1 MEEHQHPFDDFLKDA
16 LKGHQLVP
24 PENAKKA
31 FLEEASA
38 IIPTRK
44 GWLKWYYLPL
54 LVIFISGIVT
64 VIYYSQNG
72 TKPASSVPKVTENLS
87 RASISDSLTS
97 TSTPTSTI
105 ENEQITTGSTVPVEN
120 TAISVSKSFLTATD
134 LQASSHAIQ
143 TKPEVTTGDASHKTV
158 SVTTAIQNTPVVR
171 DTLISKTTSAVLTL
185 DTVSKSVTGIPDSVV
200 QADAAVAASEAP
212 PVAGTDSKE
221 TSKQG
226 QADLTPYFTAG
237 VYYLPEWMFNTLEDT
252 KFVNNFGFEAT
263 FYRGPISIRTGA
275 GLSVSKGVTK
285 NAVEYNDFLGTYN
298 KLDSI
303 TFKFNESE
311 HNFTP
316 NLYMS
321 SQKVWDSIS
330 NFDSTKVVKRY
341 TYLQIPLVLGF
352 DFWQK
357 GIFTAGVRVGT
368 IMSVQVSS
376 RQLSGEYNPGQNQVI
391 GINMITPEQVN
402 VNWQALGGLNVSAR
416 LRKDIF
422 FEIEPQA
429 RYYYQS
435 IYEKSDLAKKPWSVG
450 VRIAVVYKF

>member
-1 MEEHQHPFDDFLKDA
+1 MEEHQHPFDDFLKAA

-24 PENAKKA
+24 PEQAKKA

-54 LVIFISGIVT
+54 LVIFISGIVA
-64 VIYYSQNG
+64 VIYFQNNNEQ
-72 TKPASSVPKVTENLS
+72 ASLVPVVNENLS
-87 RASISDSLTS
+87 KVIISDPS
-97 TSTPTSTI
+97 TSTLTSTSTI
-105 ENEQITTGSTVPVEN
+105 ENEQITARSSVPVEN
-120 TAISVSKSFLTATD
+120 TTISESKSLLTATD

-143 TKPEVTTGDASHKTV
+143 TKPEATTGSASHKSV
-158 SVTTAIQNTPVVR
+158 SVPPSIQNNPVVS
-171 DTLISKTTSAVLTL
+171 DTLFSKTTSAILTL
-185 DTVSKSVTGIPDSVV
+185 DTVSKSVTGIQDSVV
-200 QADAAVAASEAP
+200 QADAADAASEAP
-212 PVAGTDSKE
+212 PFAGPDSKE

-237 VYYLPEWMFNTLEDT
+237 IYYLPEWMFNTLEDT

-275 GLSVSKGVTK
+275 GLSVSKGITK

-303 TFKFNESE
+303 TFIFNESE

-316 NLYMS
+316 NLYMT

-330 NFDSTKVVKRY
+330 NFDSTKVIKRY

-416 LRKDIF
+416 LRKNIF
-422 FEIEPQA
+422 LEIEPQA

-435 IYEKSDLAKKPWSVG
+435 IYEKSDMAKKPWSVG
-450 VRIAVVYKF
+450 VRMAVMYKF

>member
-24 PENAKKA
+24 PEKAKKA

-54 LVIFISGIVT
+54 LVIFISVIVA
-64 VIYYSQNG
+64 VIYFQNNNE
-72 TKPASSVPKVTENLS
+72 PASPVPVVNEKLS
-87 RASISDSLTS
+87 KASISDSSTS
-97 TSTPTSTI
+97 TSTPTSSSST
-105 ENEQITTGSTVPVEN
+105 ENDLIITPSAVPGEN
-120 TAISVSKSFLTATD
+120 KIITESKSSLTATD
-134 LQASSHAIQ
+134 LPARSHANQ
-143 TKPEVTTGDASHKTV
+143 TKPEFTNGDASLKTV
-158 SVTTAIQNTPVVR
+158 SVSPSIQNNPIAN
-171 DTLISKTTSAVLTL
+171 DTLFSITSSAILAL
-185 DTVSKSVTGIPDSVV
+185 DTLLKSGPGAQDSLV
-200 QADAAVAASEAP
+200 QAGVPDTFEPSPAEVPEGKDIP
-212 PVAGTDSKE
+212 
-221 TSKQG
+221 KQG
-226 QADLTPYFTAG
+226 ATDLTPYFTAG
-237 VYYLPEWMFNTLEDT
+237 VYYLPELMFNTIEDS

-275 GLSVSKGVTK
+275 GLSVSKGITK
-285 NAVEYNDFLGTYN
+285 NAVEYNDYLGTYN

-303 TFKFNESE
+303 TFIFNESE
-311 HNFTP
+311 HDFTP

-341 TYLQIPLVLGF
+341 TYLQIPIVLGF

-368 IMSVQVSS
+368 IMSVQLKSK
-376 RQLSGEYNPGQNQVI
+376 QLSGGYNPGENQVI
-391 GINMITPEQVN
+391 GINMLTPEQVN
-402 VNWQALGGLNVSAR
+402 INWQAIGGLNASAR
-416 LRKDIF
+416 LSKDIF

-435 IYEKSDLAKKPWSVG
+435 IYEKSDLAKKPWSLG
-450 VRIAVVYKF
+450 VRAAVMYKF